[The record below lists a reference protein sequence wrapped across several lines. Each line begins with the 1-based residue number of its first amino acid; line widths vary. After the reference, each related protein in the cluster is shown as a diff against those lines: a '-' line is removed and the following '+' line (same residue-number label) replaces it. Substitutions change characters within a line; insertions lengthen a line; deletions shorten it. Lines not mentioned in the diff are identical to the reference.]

1 MSNRTII
8 NTQKLLKL
16 LDQLL
21 WIKSLSTL
29 NQSNQLK
36 MHKKFTKKK
45 RSEQFNY
52 SPPWKLFRKKAI
64 NPLKPLII
72 SLLHSHKVLWTRP
85 NPTSLKGTMKQFKAA
100 KTAEGKAK
108 YLGNLFL
115 DCFWNYCHIIK
126 YEKYFQMVFFS
137 SMLRACF
144 LSKYLRKS
152 RKFYY
157 RRKCWNVLTSTW

>member
-1 MSNRTII
+1 MYV
-8 NTQKLLKL
+8 
-16 LDQLL
+16 
-21 WIKSLSTL
+21 
-29 NQSNQLK
+29 QSNNHQHPKTIKIIRSIVMDQIAFYSQPIK

-126 YEKYFQMVFFS
+126 YEKYFQMVFF
-137 SMLRACF
+137 F
-144 LSKYLRKS
+144 
-152 RKFYY
+152 
-157 RRKCWNVLTSTW
+157 